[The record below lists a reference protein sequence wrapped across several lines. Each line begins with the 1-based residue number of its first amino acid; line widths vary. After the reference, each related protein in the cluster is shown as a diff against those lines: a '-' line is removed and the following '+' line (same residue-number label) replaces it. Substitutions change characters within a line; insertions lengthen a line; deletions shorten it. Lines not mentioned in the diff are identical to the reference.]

1 MASLQHTGAFMLPGI
16 ESLRQNIEKEIWW
29 GRWEQQLF
37 QSAVIDGATR
47 DAGNTAQPTK
57 LRPGLILG
65 KVTSTDK
72 LKEWSPTATDGT
84 QLAHG
89 ILVYDQ
95 LTQFAGANKDRWLGY
110 VMVGGNLK
118 PKNIL
123 VPPSATYGLAGN
135 ANEHIIRAQLD
146 NRFLMDDDL
155 NGSPMW
161 GFNNIVPKTA
171 DYTVLESD
179 NGTLF
184 TNRGAAGAVNFTL
197 PATAEK
203 GLTYGFYVVADETV
217 TVTAGT
223 ADTMITFNDAL
234 ADSVAVLTASQK
246 IGTLFVV
253 IGDGTGWMTVANHWD
268 SATLAQT
275 LTIVTA

>member
-65 KVTSTDK
+65 KVTATGK
-72 LKEWSPTATDGT
+72 LKEWDPAGIDGT
-84 QLAHG
+84 QIVQG

-123 VPPSATYGLAGN
+123 VPGSVTYGLAGN

-146 NRFLMDDDL
+146 NRFLFDDDL

-161 GFNNIVPKTA
+161 GFNNILAKTA
-171 DYTVLESD
+171 AYTVLPAD

-184 TNRGAAGAVNFTL
+184 TTRGNLADIIFTL
-197 PATAEK
+197 PTVPTK
-203 GLTYGFYVVADETV
+203 GLTFGFFNVADFAMQVKSGTANELIAFNTV
-217 TVTAGT
+217 AADSIDFTTAG
-223 ADTMITFNDAL
+223 D
-234 ADSVAVLTASQK
+234 Q
-246 IGTLFVV
+246 IGATIVV
-253 IGDGTGWMTVANHWD
+253 IGDGTGWILFPIAWGADGVLVQT
-268 SATLAQT
+268 ATILP
-275 LTIVTA
+275 